1 MTYRRRKRRR
11 RVTPQAAV
19 SWLWEFSKK
28 VVWTVTLLYIVSF
41 VFAMVLCWR
50 ELQFIGNTAAITTL
64 ITESNETFRVVVGG
78 YLIKAGIEN
87 ACKIVTSKQTPQEET
102 DDNAEGEGGN
112 MGFIMENIRVI
123 GIVYL
128 IGAIITFIG
137 LFAFFMWAAK
147 ADAKEQELYPEYPIE
162 DENEPFSLYITVV
175 FIISIMTA
183 IIWWGVPLLLGGL
196 LLYDKITQEYPQL
209 MGGMNDTEE
218 KENGKE

>member
-78 YLIKAGIEN
+78 YLIKMPARLLPVS
-87 ACKIVTSKQTPQEET
+87 KRRRKKQT
-102 DDNAEGEGGN
+102 
-112 MGFIMENIRVI
+112 
-123 GIVYL
+123 
-128 IGAIITFIG
+128 
-137 LFAFFMWAAK
+137 
-147 ADAKEQELYPEYPIE
+147 
-162 DENEPFSLYITVV
+162 
-175 FIISIMTA
+175 
-183 IIWWGVPLLLGGL
+183 
-196 LLYDKITQEYPQL
+196 ITQR
-209 MGGMNDTEE
+209 
-218 KENGKE
+218 GKVVIWALSWKISEL

>member
-78 YLIKAGIEN
+78 YLIKAGI
-87 ACKIVTSKQTPQEET
+87 
-102 DDNAEGEGGN
+102 D
-112 MGFIMENIRVI
+112 
-123 GIVYL
+123 
-128 IGAIITFIG
+128 
-137 LFAFFMWAAK
+137 
-147 ADAKEQELYPEYPIE
+147 
-162 DENEPFSLYITVV
+162 
-175 FIISIMTA
+175 
-183 IIWWGVPLLLGGL
+183 
-196 LLYDKITQEYPQL
+196 
-209 MGGMNDTEE
+209 E
-218 KENGKE
+218 KEFYGRTKKRICRDF

>member
-64 ITESNETFRVVVGG
+64 ITESNETF
-78 YLIKAGIEN
+78 

-102 DDNAEGEGGN
+102 DDNAEG
-112 MGFIMENIRVI
+112 
-123 GIVYL
+123 
-128 IGAIITFIG
+128 
-137 LFAFFMWAAK
+137 
-147 ADAKEQELYPEYPIE
+147 
-162 DENEPFSLYITVV
+162 
-175 FIISIMTA
+175 
-183 IIWWGVPLLLGGL
+183 
-196 LLYDKITQEYPQL
+196 
-209 MGGMNDTEE
+209 
-218 KENGKE
+218 

>member
-1 MTYRRRKRRR
+1 MTYHRRKRRR

-41 VFAMVLCWR
+41 LFAIVLCWR

-102 DDNAEGEGGN
+102 DDNAEG
-112 MGFIMENIRVI
+112 
-123 GIVYL
+123 
-128 IGAIITFIG
+128 
-137 LFAFFMWAAK
+137 
-147 ADAKEQELYPEYPIE
+147 
-162 DENEPFSLYITVV
+162 
-175 FIISIMTA
+175 
-183 IIWWGVPLLLGGL
+183 
-196 LLYDKITQEYPQL
+196 
-209 MGGMNDTEE
+209 
-218 KENGKE
+218 

>member
-41 VFAMVLCWR
+41 VF
-50 ELQFIGNTAAITTL
+50 AITTL

-102 DDNAEGEGGN
+102 DDNAEG
-112 MGFIMENIRVI
+112 
-123 GIVYL
+123 
-128 IGAIITFIG
+128 
-137 LFAFFMWAAK
+137 
-147 ADAKEQELYPEYPIE
+147 
-162 DENEPFSLYITVV
+162 
-175 FIISIMTA
+175 
-183 IIWWGVPLLLGGL
+183 
-196 LLYDKITQEYPQL
+196 
-209 MGGMNDTEE
+209 
-218 KENGKE
+218 

>member
-87 ACKIVTSKQTPQEET
+87 AARLLPVSKRRRKKQT
-102 DDNAEGEGGN
+102 
-112 MGFIMENIRVI
+112 
-123 GIVYL
+123 
-128 IGAIITFIG
+128 
-137 LFAFFMWAAK
+137 
-147 ADAKEQELYPEYPIE
+147 
-162 DENEPFSLYITVV
+162 
-175 FIISIMTA
+175 
-183 IIWWGVPLLLGGL
+183 
-196 LLYDKITQEYPQL
+196 ITQR
-209 MGGMNDTEE
+209 
-218 KENGKE
+218 GKVVIWALSWKISEL